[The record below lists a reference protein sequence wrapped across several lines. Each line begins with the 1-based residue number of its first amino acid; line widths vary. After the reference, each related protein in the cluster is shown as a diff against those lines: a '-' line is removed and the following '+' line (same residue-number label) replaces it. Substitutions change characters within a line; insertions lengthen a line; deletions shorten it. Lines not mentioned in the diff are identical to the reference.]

1 MTIAL
6 ALRGIDKRF
15 GSTRALEAAS
25 CTVRTGTVHAL
36 LGENG
41 AGKTTL
47 MRIAFGILRP
57 DAGAI
62 RLQGAEAQFRNSA
75 DAIAAGIGMVHQHF
89 MLVPAMTVAENIALG
104 GQGRFDA
111 RQTSTQIEQI
121 GRETG
126 LRLDP
131 KLLVRDLPVGAQQRL
146 EIVKALAHN
155 ARLLILDEPTA
166 VLTPNETA
174 ELYAWL
180 RQFAA
185 QGGTVV
191 LITHK
196 LREALDTADD
206 VTVLRQG
213 RTVLEARTGEVTEA
227 QVIAALVGDRDVAED
242 PTVASPRRRAHG
254 TRRGF
259 ANDAARSDLGPADG
273 AVVLALHSAH
283 YRDANGIE
291 RLTDVSLEVRAG
303 EVLGVLGVEGAGQR
317 ELLRLLA
324 GRLEPTRGKVTRPAR
339 VGFIP
344 EDRLHD
350 ALIPSF
356 TLTENLA
363 LAGAGQ
369 RRGLL
374 DWAGFQRST
383 AEAIAAMDVRAAG
396 ETAPAWTLSGGNQQK
411 FVVARER
418 AAAARALVVENP
430 TRGLDIRAT
439 ARVREEVAARAGDP
453 PAAVVYYSSDIDEVL
468 AVATRI
474 VVCFAGRVHEV
485 SPAANPADT
494 TPFTRALMGAF

>member
-1 MTIAL
+1 MTTAL

-47 MRIAFGILRP
+47 MRIAFGMLRP
-57 DAGAI
+57 DAGT
-62 RLQGAEAQFRNSA
+62 LEVHGAEAHFRTSA
-75 DAIAAGIGMVHQHF
+75 DAIAAGVGMVHQHF

-104 GQGRFDA
+104 GRGRFDA
-111 RQTSTQIEQI
+111 RQTTAQVEAI
-121 GRETG
+121 GRATG
-126 LRLDP
+126 LRIEP
-131 KLLVRDLPVGAQQRL
+131 ARLVRDLQVGAQQRL
-146 EIVKALAHN
+146 EIVKALAHD
-155 ARLLILDEPTA
+155 ARLLILDEPTG
-166 VLTPNETA
+166 VLTAEETA

-180 RQFAA
+180 RRFAA

-196 LREALDTADD
+196 LREALDLADD

-213 RTVLEARTGEVTEA
+213 RTVLEARTREVTERD
-227 QVIAALVGDRDVAED
+227 VIAALVGERGGTED
-242 PTVASPRRRAHG
+242 PTIAAVVPTA
-254 TRRGF
+254 
-259 ANDAARSDLGPADG
+259 AARTASDA
-273 AVVLALHSAH
+273 AVVLALHAAH

-291 RLTDVSLEVRAG
+291 RLADVSLEVRAG

-317 ELLRLLA
+317 ELLRLLS
-324 GRLEPTRGKVTRPAR
+324 GRLEPTSGTVTRPAS

-350 ALIPSF
+350 ALIASF
-356 TLTENLA
+356 TLTENFA

-369 RRGLL
+369 RRGLF
-374 DWAGFQRST
+374 DWSGFRRGT
-383 AEAIAAMDVRAAG
+383 AAAIAAMDVRATG

-418 AAAARALVVENP
+418 AASAQALVVENP

-439 ARVREEVAARAGDP
+439 ARVRSEIAARAGHP

-468 AVATRI
+468 AVATRV
-474 VVCFAGRVHEV
+474 VVCYAGRVHEV
-485 SPAANPADT
+485 ARAADPADT